1 MKTLLFLSILITSPA
16 QAENLTR
23 GEMVKVLNSKTIQVK
38 DGVGKKYILNLY
50 CLANTKL
57 TPKQQAQGVEF
68 LAYKTKGK
76 VLIWNQT
83 KAARVMVN
91 GVENLSLKALEWGI
105 LPLDPKCTDEL
116 AQQAQELGKKRKIGI
131 WDGKK

>member
-1 MKTLLFLSILITSPA
+1 MKTLFVLSFFLALTA

-23 GEMVKVLNSKTIQVK
+23 GEMVKVLTPKTIQVK
-38 DGVGKKYILNLY
+38 DGVGKKYTLNLY
-50 CLANTKL
+50 CLNNTKL
-57 TPKQQAQGVEF
+57 TPAQQAQGVEF
-68 LAYKTKGK
+68 LTYKTKGK

-131 WDGKK
+131 WDGSK